1 MSKINEYLPKVLQPI
16 EEYKTTNEDLD
27 IELDLL
33 DSQIDSILKEV
44 IANTATEY
52 GICRWEN
59 TLGLTHSESDSLELR
74 RFRITNILTNKL
86 PYTYRWLRNKLIE
99 ITGDS
104 SGWALNID
112 NDNYTIVVTLTHM
125 DLDMMAE
132 VQKNLR
138 YAIPANM
145 VLEMGSDEP
154 IPSDLIRVGTAMVVA
169 TKWFITGYVDIN
181 FKTYGQVRDGYTY
194 NTLKQLAYNDL
205 RTVN

>member
-27 IELDLL
+27 VELNLL
-33 DSQIDSILKEV
+33 DSQINSILKEV
-44 IANTATEY
+44 IANTASEY
-52 GICRWEN
+52 GIQRWEN
-59 TLGLTHSESDSLELR
+59 SLGLTHSETDSLELR

-145 VLEMGSDEP
+145 ILEMGSDEP
-154 IPSDLIRVGTAMVVA
+154 IPSDLIRVGTAMQVA

-194 NTLKQLAYNDL
+194 TTLKDLAYNDL
-205 RTVN
+205 RTVS

>member
-27 IELDLL
+27 VELDLL
-33 DSQIDSILKEV
+33 DSQINSILKEV
-44 IANTATEY
+44 IANTASEY
-52 GICRWEN
+52 GIQRWEN
-59 TLGLTHSESDSLELR
+59 SLGLTHSETDSLELR

-145 VLEMGSDEP
+145 ILEMGSDEP
-154 IPSDLIRVGTAMVVA
+154 IPSDMIRVGTAMQVA

-194 NTLKQLAYNDL
+194 ITLNDLAYNDL
-205 RTVN
+205 RTVS

>member
-1 MSKINEYLPKVLQPI
+1 MSKINEYLPKILQPI

-44 IANTATEY
+44 IANTASEY
-52 GICRWEN
+52 GIQRWEN
-59 TLGLTHSESDSLELR
+59 SLGLTHSESDSLELR

-145 VLEMGSDEP
+145 ILEMGSDEP
-154 IPSDLIRVGTAMVVA
+154 IPSDLIRVGTAMQVA

-181 FKTYGQVRDGYTY
+181 FKTYGQLRDSYTY
-194 NTLKQLAYNDL
+194 NTLKDLAYNDL

>member
-52 GICRWEN
+52 GISRWEN

-169 TKWFITGYVDIN
+169 TKWFITGYVDID

>member
-1 MSKINEYLPKVLQPI
+1 MSNINSYLPKVLQPI
-16 EEYKTTNEDLD
+16 EEYKTTNADLD

-33 DSQIDSILKEV
+33 NSQIENMLKEV
-44 IANTATEY
+44 IASTATEY
-52 GICRWEN
+52 GISRWEN
-59 TLGLTHSESDSLELR
+59 SLGLSHSDSDSLELR
-74 RFRITNILTNKL
+74 RFRINNILTNKL

-112 NDNYTIVVTLTHM
+112 NENYTIVITLTHM

-145 VLEMGSDEP
+145 ILEMGSDEP
-154 IPSDLIRVGTAMVVA
+154 IPSDMIRVGIGMQVA

-181 FKTYGQVRDGYTY
+181 FKTYAQVRDGYTY
-194 NTLKQLAYNDL
+194 NTLRNEAYNDL
-205 RTVN
+205 RTVG

>member
-1 MSKINEYLPKVLQPI
+1 MSNINSYLPKVLQPI
-16 EEYKTTNEDLD
+16 EEYKTTNADLD

-33 DSQIDSILKEV
+33 NSQIENMLKEV
-44 IANTATEY
+44 IASTATEY
-52 GICRWEN
+52 GISRWEN
-59 TLGLTHSESDSLELR
+59 SLGLSHSDSDSLELR

-112 NDNYTIVVTLTHM
+112 NENYTIVITLIHM

-145 VLEMGSDEP
+145 ILEMGSDEP
-154 IPSDLIRVGTAMVVA
+154 IPSDMIRVGIGMQVA

-181 FKTYGQVRDGYTY
+181 FKTYAQVRDGYTY
-194 NTLKQLAYNDL
+194 NTLRNEAYNDL
-205 RTVN
+205 RTVG

>member
-1 MSKINEYLPKVLQPI
+1 MSKINEYLPKILQPI

-44 IANTATEY
+44 IANTASEY
-52 GICRWEN
+52 GIQRWEN
-59 TLGLTHSESDSLELR
+59 SLGLTHSETDSLELR

-145 VLEMGSDEP
+145 ILEMGSDEP
-154 IPSDLIRVGTAMVVA
+154 ISSDLIRVGTAMQVA

-181 FKTYGQVRDGYTY
+181 FKTYGQLRDSYTY
-194 NTLKQLAYNDL
+194 NTLKDLAYNDL

>member
-27 IELDLL
+27 VELDLL
-33 DSQIDSILKEV
+33 DSQINSILKEV
-44 IANTATEY
+44 IANTASEY
-52 GICRWEN
+52 GIQRWEN
-59 TLGLTHSESDSLELR
+59 SLGLTHSETDSLELR

-145 VLEMGSDEP
+145 ILEMGSDEP
-154 IPSDLIRVGTAMVVA
+154 IPSDMIRVGTAMQVA

-194 NTLKQLAYNDL
+194 ITLKDLAYNDL
-205 RTVN
+205 RTVS

>member
-16 EEYKTTNEDLD
+16 EEYKTANEDLD

-33 DSQIDSILKEV
+33 NAQIDSILKEV

-52 GICRWEN
+52 GISRWEN
-59 TLGLTHSESDSLELR
+59 TLGLTHSDSDSLELR

-112 NDNYTIVVTLTHM
+112 NENYTIVVTLTHM

-145 VLEMGSDEP
+145 ILEMGSDEP
-154 IPSDLIRVGTAMVVA
+154 IPSDLIRVGTAMQVA

-194 NTLKQLAYNDL
+194 TTLEQLAYNDL

>member
-1 MSKINEYLPKVLQPI
+1 MSKINEYLPKILQPI

-44 IANTATEY
+44 IANTASEY
-52 GICRWEN
+52 GIQRWEN
-59 TLGLTHSESDSLELR
+59 SLGLTHSETDSLELR

-112 NDNYTIVVTLTHM
+112 NDNYTIIVTLTHM

-145 VLEMGSDEP
+145 ILEMGSDEP
-154 IPSDLIRVGTAMVVA
+154 IPSDLIRVGTAMQVA

-181 FKTYGQVRDGYTY
+181 FKTYDQLRDGYTY
-194 NTLKQLAYNDL
+194 NTLKDLVYNDL

>member
-27 IELDLL
+27 VELDLL
-33 DSQIDSILKEV
+33 DSQINSILKEV
-44 IANTATEY
+44 IANTASEY
-52 GICRWEN
+52 GIQRWEN
-59 TLGLTHSESDSLELR
+59 SLGLTHSETDSLELR

-145 VLEMGSDEP
+145 ILEMGSDEP
-154 IPSDLIRVGTAMVVA
+154 IPSDMIRVGTAMQVA

-194 NTLKQLAYNDL
+194 TTLEEFAYNDL
-205 RTVN
+205 RTVS

>member
-16 EEYKTTNEDLD
+16 EEYKTTNENLD
-27 IELDLL
+27 VELDLL
-33 DSQIDSILKEV
+33 DSQINSILKEV
-44 IANTATEY
+44 IANTASEY
-52 GICRWEN
+52 GIQRWEN
-59 TLGLTHSESDSLELR
+59 SLGLTHSETDSLELR

-145 VLEMGSDEP
+145 ILEMGSDEP
-154 IPSDLIRVGTAMVVA
+154 IPSDMIRVGIGMQVA

-194 NTLKQLAYNDL
+194 TTLEEFAYNDL
-205 RTVN
+205 RTVS

>member
-33 DSQIDSILKEV
+33 NSQIDSILKEV

-52 GICRWEN
+52 GISRWEN

-169 TKWFITGYVDIN
+169 TKWFITGYVDID
-181 FKTYGQVRDGYTY
+181 FKTYGQVRDGYSY
-194 NTLKQLAYNDL
+194 NQLKQLAYNDL

>member
-33 DSQIDSILKEV
+33 DSQINSILKEV
-44 IANTATEY
+44 IANTASEY
-52 GICRWEN
+52 GIQRWEN
-59 TLGLTHSESDSLELR
+59 SLGLTHSETDSLELR

-145 VLEMGSDEP
+145 ILEMGSDEP
-154 IPSDLIRVGTAMVVA
+154 IPSDLIKVGTAMQVA

-194 NTLKQLAYNDL
+194 TTLKDLAYNDL
-205 RTVN
+205 RTVS

>member
-27 IELDLL
+27 IELDRLN
-33 DSQIDSILKEV
+33 SQIDSILKEV

-52 GICRWEN
+52 GISRWEN

-169 TKWFITGYVDIN
+169 TKWFITGYVDID
-181 FKTYGQVRDGYTY
+181 FKTYGQVRDGYSY
-194 NTLKQLAYNDL
+194 NQLKQLAYNDL

>member
-1 MSKINEYLPKVLQPI
+1 MEF
-16 EEYKTTNEDLD
+16 
-27 IELDLL
+27 
-33 DSQIDSILKEV
+33 KE
-44 IANTATEY
+44 T
-52 GICRWEN
+52 
-59 TLGLTHSESDSLELR
+59 DSLELR
-74 RFRITNILTNKL
+74 RFRITKILTNKL

-145 VLEMGSDEP
+145 ILEMGSDEP
-154 IPSDLIRVGTAMVVA
+154 IPSDLIRVGTAMQVA

-181 FKTYGQVRDGYTY
+181 FKTYGQLRDGYTY
-194 NTLKQLAYNDL
+194 NTLKDLAYNDL

>member
-1 MSKINEYLPKVLQPI
+1 MSKINEYLPKILQPI

-44 IANTATEY
+44 IANTASEY
-52 GICRWEN
+52 GIQRWEN
-59 TLGLTHSESDSLELR
+59 SLGLTHSETDSLELR

-145 VLEMGSDEP
+145 ILEMGSDEP
-154 IPSDLIRVGTAMVVA
+154 IPSDLIRVGTVMQVA

-194 NTLKQLAYNDL
+194 TTLKDLAYNDL
-205 RTVN
+205 RTVS

>member
-16 EEYKTTNEDLD
+16 EEYKTANEDLD

-33 DSQIDSILKEV
+33 DSQISSILKEV
-44 IANTATEY
+44 IANTASEY
-52 GICRWEN
+52 GIQRWEN
-59 TLGLTHSESDSLELR
+59 SLGLTHSETDSLELR

-145 VLEMGSDEP
+145 ILEMGSDEP
-154 IPSDLIRVGTAMVVA
+154 IPSDLIRVGTAMQVA

-181 FKTYGQVRDGYTY
+181 FKTYGQLRDSYTY
-194 NTLKQLAYNDL
+194 NTLKDLAYNDL

>member
-27 IELDLL
+27 VELDLL
-33 DSQIDSILKEV
+33 DSQINSILKEV
-44 IANTATEY
+44 IANTASEY
-52 GICRWEN
+52 GIQRWEN
-59 TLGLTHSESDSLELR
+59 SLGLTHSETDSLELR

-145 VLEMGSDEP
+145 ILEMGSDEP
-154 IPSDLIRVGTAMVVA
+154 IPSDMIRVGIGMQVA

-194 NTLKQLAYNDL
+194 TTLEEFAYNDL
-205 RTVN
+205 RTVS

>member
-16 EEYKTTNEDLD
+16 EEYKTTNENLD

-33 DSQIDSILKEV
+33 DSQINSILKEV
-44 IANTATEY
+44 IANTASEY
-52 GICRWEN
+52 GIQRWEN
-59 TLGLTHSESDSLELR
+59 SLGLTHSETDSLELR

-145 VLEMGSDEP
+145 ILEMGSDEP
-154 IPSDLIRVGTAMVVA
+154 IPSDLIRVGTAMQVA

-194 NTLKQLAYNDL
+194 TTLEEFAYNDL
-205 RTVN
+205 RTVS

>member
-1 MSKINEYLPKVLQPI
+1 MSKINEYLPKILQPI

-44 IANTATEY
+44 IANTASEY
-52 GICRWEN
+52 GIQRWEN
-59 TLGLTHSESDSLELR
+59 SLGLTHSETDSLELR

-145 VLEMGSDEP
+145 ILEMGSDEP
-154 IPSDLIRVGTAMVVA
+154 IPSDLIRVGTAMQVA

-194 NTLKQLAYNDL
+194 TTLKDLAYNDL
-205 RTVN
+205 RTVS

>member
-33 DSQIDSILKEV
+33 DSQINSILKEV
-44 IANTATEY
+44 IANTASEY
-52 GICRWEN
+52 GIQRWEN
-59 TLGLTHSESDSLELR
+59 SLGLTHSETDSLELR

-145 VLEMGSDEP
+145 ILEMGSDEP
-154 IPSDLIRVGTAMVVA
+154 IPGDMIRVGTGMQVA
-169 TKWFITGYVDIN
+169 TKWFIAGYVDIN

-194 NTLKQLAYNDL
+194 TTLKDLAYNDL
-205 RTVN
+205 RTVS

>member
-33 DSQIDSILKEV
+33 DSQINSILKEV
-44 IANTATEY
+44 IANTASEY
-52 GICRWEN
+52 GIQRWEN
-59 TLGLTHSESDSLELR
+59 SLGLTHSETDSLELR

-145 VLEMGSDEP
+145 ILEMGSDEP
-154 IPSDLIRVGTAMVVA
+154 IPSDLIRVGTAMQVA

-194 NTLKQLAYNDL
+194 TTLEEFAYNDL
-205 RTVN
+205 RTVS

>member
-16 EEYKTTNEDLD
+16 EEYKITNEDLD

-33 DSQIDSILKEV
+33 NSQIDSILKEV
-44 IANTATEY
+44 IANTASEY
-52 GICRWEN
+52 GIQRWEN
-59 TLGLTHSESDSLELR
+59 SLGLTHSETDSLELR

-145 VLEMGSDEP
+145 ILEMGSDEP
-154 IPSDLIRVGTAMVVA
+154 IPSDLIRVGTAMQVA

-194 NTLKQLAYNDL
+194 TAVEEFAYNDL
-205 RTVN
+205 RTVS

>member
-16 EEYKTTNEDLD
+16 EEYKTANEDLD
-27 IELDLL
+27 VELDLL
-33 DSQIDSILKEV
+33 DAQIDSILKEV

-52 GICRWEN
+52 GISRWEN
-59 TLGLTHSESDSLELR
+59 TLGLTHSDSDSLELR

-112 NDNYTIVVTLTHM
+112 NEDYTIVVTLTHM

-145 VLEMGSDEP
+145 ILEMGSDEP
-154 IPSDLIRVGTAMVVA
+154 IPSDLIRVGTAMQVA

-194 NTLKQLAYNDL
+194 TTLEQLAYNDL

>member
-1 MSKINEYLPKVLQPI
+1 MSKINSYLPKVLQDII
-16 EEYKTTNEDLD
+16 EFQIVNSDLD
-27 IELDLL
+27 VELGLL
-33 DSQIDSILKEV
+33 ENYIKGVNTETIVQTASI
-44 IANTATEY
+44 Y
-52 GICRWEN
+52 GIEKWEKI
-59 TLGLTHSESDSLELR
+59 LGIIPDDTDSLETR

-104 SGWALNID
+104 SGWTLNID
-112 NDNYTIVVTLTHM
+112 NNNYTIVVTLTHM

-145 VLEMGSDEP
+145 ILEMGSDEP
-154 IPSDLIRVGTAMVVA
+154 IPSDLIRVGTAMQVA
-169 TKWFITGYVDIN
+169 TKWFITSYVDIN

-194 NTLKQLAYNDL
+194 TTLEEFAYNDL
-205 RTVN
+205 RTVS

>member
-1 MSKINEYLPKVLQPI
+1 MSKINEYLPKILQPI

-44 IANTATEY
+44 IANTASEY
-52 GICRWEN
+52 GIQRWEN
-59 TLGLTHSESDSLELR
+59 SLGLTHSESDSLELR

-145 VLEMGSDEP
+145 ILEMGSDEP
-154 IPSDLIRVGTAMVVA
+154 IPSDLIRVGTAMQVA

-181 FKTYGQVRDGYTY
+181 FKTYGQLRDGYTY
-194 NTLKQLAYNDL
+194 NTLKDLAYNDL

>member
-16 EEYKTTNEDLD
+16 EEYKTPNEDLD

-44 IANTATEY
+44 IANTASEY
-52 GICRWEN
+52 GIQRWEN
-59 TLGLTHSESDSLELR
+59 SLGLTHSETDSLELR

-145 VLEMGSDEP
+145 ILEMGSDEP
-154 IPSDLIRVGTAMVVA
+154 IPSDLIRVGTAMQVA

-194 NTLKQLAYNDL
+194 TTLEEFAYNDL
-205 RTVN
+205 RTVS

>member
-27 IELDLL
+27 VELNLL
-33 DSQIDSILKEV
+33 DSQINSILKEV
-44 IANTATEY
+44 IANTASEY
-52 GICRWEN
+52 GIQRWEN
-59 TLGLTHSESDSLELR
+59 SLGLTHSETDSLELR

-145 VLEMGSDEP
+145 ILEMGSDEP
-154 IPSDLIRVGTAMVVA
+154 IPSDLIRVGTAMQVA

-181 FKTYGQVRDGYTY
+181 FKTYGELRDSYTY
-194 NTLKQLAYNDL
+194 NTLKDLAYNDL

>member
-27 IELDLL
+27 VELDLL
-33 DSQIDSILKEV
+33 DSQINSILKEV
-44 IANTATEY
+44 IANTASEY
-52 GICRWEN
+52 GIQRWEN
-59 TLGLTHSESDSLELR
+59 SLGLTHSETDSLELR

-145 VLEMGSDEP
+145 ILEMGSNEP
-154 IPSDLIRVGTAMVVA
+154 IPSDLIRVGTAMQVA

-181 FKTYGQVRDGYTY
+181 FKTYGQVRDDYTY
-194 NTLKQLAYNDL
+194 TTLKDLAYNDL
-205 RTVN
+205 RTVS

>member
-33 DSQIDSILKEV
+33 NSQIDSILKEV

-52 GICRWEN
+52 GISRWEN

-138 YAIPANM
+138 YTIPANM

-169 TKWFITGYVDIN
+169 TKWFITGYVDID
-181 FKTYGQVRDGYTY
+181 FKTYGQVRDGYSY
-194 NTLKQLAYNDL
+194 NQLKQLAYNDL

>member
-1 MSKINEYLPKVLQPI
+1 MSRINEYLPKVLQPI
-16 EEYKTTNEDLD
+16 EEYKTANEDLD

-33 DSQIDSILKEV
+33 NTQIDSILKEV

-52 GICRWEN
+52 GISRWEN
-59 TLGLTHSESDSLELR
+59 TLGLTHSDSDSLELR

-112 NDNYTIVVTLTHM
+112 NEDYTIVVTLTHM

-145 VLEMGSDEP
+145 ILEMGSDEP
-154 IPSDLIRVGTAMVVA
+154 IPSDLIRVGTAMQVA

-194 NTLKQLAYNDL
+194 TTLEQLAYNDL

>member
-27 IELDLL
+27 VELNLL
-33 DSQIDSILKEV
+33 DSQINSILKEV
-44 IANTATEY
+44 IANTASEY
-52 GICRWEN
+52 GIQRWEN
-59 TLGLTHSESDSLELR
+59 SLGLTHSETDSLELR

-145 VLEMGSDEP
+145 ILEMGSDEP
-154 IPSDLIRVGTAMVVA
+154 IPSDLIRVGSAMQIA

-194 NTLKQLAYNDL
+194 ITLKDSAYNDL
-205 RTVN
+205 RTVS

>member
-33 DSQIDSILKEV
+33 DSQISSILKEV
-44 IANTATEY
+44 IANTASEY
-52 GICRWEN
+52 GIQRWEN
-59 TLGLTHSESDSLELR
+59 SLGLTHSETDSLELR

-145 VLEMGSDEP
+145 ILEMGSDEP
-154 IPSDLIRVGTAMVVA
+154 IPSDLIRVGTAMQVA

-181 FKTYGQVRDGYTY
+181 FKTYGQLRDSYTY
-194 NTLKQLAYNDL
+194 NTLKDLAYNDL

>member
-1 MSKINEYLPKVLQPI
+1 VSKINEYLPKVLQPI

-44 IANTATEY
+44 IANTASEY
-52 GICRWEN
+52 GIQRWEN
-59 TLGLTHSESDSLELR
+59 SLGLTHSETDSLELR

-145 VLEMGSDEP
+145 ILEMGSDEP
-154 IPSDLIRVGTAMVVA
+154 IPSDLIRVGTAMQVA

-194 NTLKQLAYNDL
+194 TTLEEFAYNDL
-205 RTVN
+205 RTVS

>member
-27 IELDLL
+27 VELDLL
-33 DSQIDSILKEV
+33 DSQINSILKEV
-44 IANTATEY
+44 IANTASEY
-52 GICRWEN
+52 GIQRWEN
-59 TLGLTHSESDSLELR
+59 SLGLTHSETDSLELR

-145 VLEMGSDEP
+145 ILEMGSDEP
-154 IPSDLIRVGTAMVVA
+154 IPSDMIRVGIGMQVA

-181 FKTYGQVRDGYTY
+181 FKIYGQVKDGYTY
-194 NTLKQLAYNDL
+194 TTLKDLAYNDL
-205 RTVN
+205 RTVS

>member
-27 IELDLL
+27 VELNLL
-33 DSQIDSILKEV
+33 DSQINSILKEV
-44 IANTATEY
+44 IANTASEY
-52 GICRWEN
+52 GIQRWEN
-59 TLGLTHSESDSLELR
+59 SLGLTHSETDSLELR

-112 NDNYTIVVTLTHM
+112 NNNYTIVVTLTHM

-145 VLEMGSDEP
+145 ILEMGSDEP
-154 IPSDLIRVGTAMVVA
+154 IPSDLIRVGTAMQVA

-194 NTLKQLAYNDL
+194 TTLKDLAYNDL
-205 RTVN
+205 RTVS

>member
-1 MSKINEYLPKVLQPI
+1 MSNINSYLPKVLQPI
-16 EEYKTTNEDLD
+16 EEYKTTNADLD

-33 DSQIDSILKEV
+33 NSQIENMLKEV
-44 IANTATEY
+44 IASTATEY
-52 GICRWEN
+52 GISRWEN
-59 TLGLTHSESDSLELR
+59 SLGLSHSDSDSLELR
-74 RFRITNILTNKL
+74 RFRINNILTNKL

-112 NDNYTIVVTLTHM
+112 NENYTIVITLTHM

-145 VLEMGSDEP
+145 ILEMGSDEP
-154 IPSDLIRVGTAMVVA
+154 IPSDMIRVGIGMQVA
-169 TKWFITGYVDIN
+169 TKWFINGYVDIN
-181 FKTYGQVRDGYTY
+181 FKTYAQVRDDYTY
-194 NTLKQLAYNDL
+194 NTLRNEAYNDL
-205 RTVN
+205 RTVG

>member
-33 DSQIDSILKEV
+33 DSQISSILKEV
-44 IANTATEY
+44 IANTASEY
-52 GICRWEN
+52 GIQRWEN
-59 TLGLTHSESDSLELR
+59 SLGLTHSETDSLELR

-125 DLDMMAE
+125 DLDMMVE

-145 VLEMGSDEP
+145 ILEMGSDEP
-154 IPSDLIRVGTAMVVA
+154 IPSDLIRVGTAMQVA

-181 FKTYGQVRDGYTY
+181 FKTYGQVRDSYTY
-194 NTLKQLAYNDL
+194 TTLKDLAYNDL